1 MSGHTYTGKCHLA
14 CMHADLSKCGTRKF
28 HLEETDSRWTAQT
41 ALEKL
46 LPPSLTT

>member
-14 CMHADLSKCGTRKF
+14 CMHADLSKCGTRK
-28 HLEETDSRWTAQT
+28 EETDSRWTAQT

>member
-14 CMHADLSKCGTRKF
+14 CMHADLSKCGED
-28 HLEETDSRWTAQT
+28 LEESDSRWTTQT

>member
-14 CMHADLSKCGTRKF
+14 CMHADLSKCGEDF
-28 HLEETDSRWTAQT
+28 HLEESDSRWTAQT

>member
-14 CMHADLSKCGTRKF
+14 CMHADLSKCGTRNG
-28 HLEETDSRWTAQT
+28 EEIESRWTAQT